1 MSTARPAAVP
11 AAGRPPWAA
20 LPVLLAGVFMP
31 TLDFFIVNV
40 AVPSV
45 RQGLHA
51 GAAAV
56 QAVIAGYGVAYAA
69 GLVTGGRLGDLYGR
83 RRVFIA
89 GLAAFTLASLGAG
102 LARNSG
108 ELIAVRILQGAA
120 AAVVTP
126 QVLAVIGT
134 EFTGRARTPA
144 FNAYGLAVGLAG
156 VFGQLLG
163 GALIDWNPDGLGW
176 RAVFLVNVP
185 VGVLALLC
193 APRLVPESRGE
204 RPGGERPGS
213 GGGPSGGRPGSGRP
227 GSGARLDLPGMLLL
241 GAGLTA
247 VVLPLVVGRQ
257 QGRPAW
263 TWLLLAGSVPLLAA
277 FAAQQR
283 RLARRG
289 GAPLIDPGLFR
300 ERAFSAGLA
309 TTLVYFLAMGSF
321 FLLLALYLQDGR
333 GLTPLR
339 SGLVFVTVGAG
350 FFATSALAPAVT
362 ARLGRQVLAVGAL
375 TVGAGYAVTGL
386 TVAHLGSGGSGGTG
400 GSVAALLPGLLLAG
414 LGMGLVTAPL
424 SDTVLARVAPRH
436 AATASGALSTAQE
449 AGGAVG
455 VALVGTVGLERG
467 TPAHDFTLGLELL
480 IGCCLLAA
488 ALVQLLPGRGRATRP
503 ETSAAAPAVQK

>member
-1 MSTARPAAVP
+1 MSTTEPQPPRPAVVP
-11 AAGRPPWAA
+11 LGRPPWAA

-40 AVPSV
+40 AAPSV
-45 RQGLHA
+45 REGLHA
-51 GAAAV
+51 GPAAV

-69 GLVTGGRLGDLYGR
+69 GLITGGRLGDLYGR
-83 RRVFIA
+83 RRVFTI

-102 LARNSG
+102 LAGGSG
-108 ELIAVRILQGAA
+108 ELIALRILQGAA

-126 QVLAVIGT
+126 QVLAVIGA
-134 EFTGRARTPA
+134 EFTGSARTAA
-144 FNAYGLAVGLAG
+144 FNAYGLSVGLAG

-176 RAVFLVNVP
+176 RGVFLVNVP
-185 VGVLALLC
+185 VGLLAL
-193 APRLVPESRGE
+193 AGVSRLVPESRDVVPE
-204 RPGGERPGS
+204 SRDVRPQDGRGDGRHGGKAD
-213 GGGPSGGRPGSGRP
+213 GRRD
-227 GSGARLDLPGMLLL
+227 RLDPVGALLV

-257 QGRPAW
+257 QHWPEW
-263 TWLLLAGSVPLLAA
+263 TWLLLAAAPPLLAA
-277 FAAQQR
+277 FAGQQR

-289 GAPLIDPGLFR
+289 GAPLIDPALFR
-300 ERAFSAGLA
+300 ERAFSVGLA

-339 SGLVFVTVGAG
+339 SGLVFTTVGAG
-350 FFATSALAPAVT
+350 FFLSSALAPAV
-362 ARLGRQVLAVGAL
+362 AVRLGRQVLALGAL
-375 TVGAGYAVTGL
+375 TVGAGYAALAL
-386 TVAHLGSGGSGGTG
+386 TARQLGAGGTTWE
-400 GSVAALLPGLLLAG
+400 LLPGLLVAG

-436 AATASGALSTAQE
+436 AAAASGALSTAQE

-455 VALVGTVGLERG
+455 VALVGLVGTGRG
-467 TPAHDFTLGLELL
+467 TSAHGFVLGLELL
-480 IGCCLLAA
+480 VGCCLPAA
-488 ALVQLLPGRGRATRP
+488 VLVLFLPDRARPAGRP
-503 ETSAAAPAVQK
+503 

>member
-1 MSTARPAAVP
+1 MSTARPPQPRPAAPVP
-11 AAGRPPWAA
+11 AAPSATGPAGPADRPPWAA

-69 GLVTGGRLGDLYGR
+69 GLITGGRLGDLYGR
-83 RRVFIA
+83 RRVFGI

-102 LARNSG
+102 LAQDSG
-108 ELIAVRILQGAA
+108 ELIAARIVQGVA

-144 FNAYGLAVGLAG
+144 FHAYGLAVGLAG

-163 GALIDWNPDGLGW
+163 GALITWNPDGLGW

-185 VGVLALLC
+185 VGALALLC
-193 APRLVPESRGE
+193 TPRLVPGSRGE
-204 RPGGERPGS
+204 RS
-213 GGGPSGGRPGSGRP
+213 GG
-227 GSGARLDLPGMLLL
+227 GARLDLPGVLLV

-257 QGRPAW
+257 QGWPAW
-263 TWLLLAGSVPLLAA
+263 TWLLLAASVPLLAA
-277 FAAQQR
+277 FTAQQR

-309 TTLVYFLAMGSF
+309 ATLVYFLAMGSF

-333 GLTPLR
+333 GMTPLR

-350 FFATSALAPAVT
+350 FFTTSALAPAAT

-386 TVAHLGSGGSGGTG
+386 TVAHLGSGGS
-400 GSVAALLPGLLLAG
+400 ADALLPGLLVAG

-424 SDTVLARVAPRH
+424 SDTVLARVAPQH
-436 AATASGALSTAQE
+436 AAAASGALSTAQE

-455 VALVGTVGLERG
+455 VALVGVVGPGRG
-467 TPAHDFTLGLELL
+467 TPAHGFTLGLELL

-488 ALVQLLPGRGRATRP
+488 VLVQLLPGRGRPTA
-503 ETSAAAPAVQK
+503 SA